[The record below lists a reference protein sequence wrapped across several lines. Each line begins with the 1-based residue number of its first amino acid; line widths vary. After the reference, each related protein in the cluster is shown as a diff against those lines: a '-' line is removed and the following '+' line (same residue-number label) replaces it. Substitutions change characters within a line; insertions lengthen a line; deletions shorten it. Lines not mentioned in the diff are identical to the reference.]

1 MKEDIL
7 IELPDINE
15 KKENYIYDKSK
26 MKKVS
31 LKHLLLSESSKL
43 EILFLFLGILGAIF
57 NGITSLLLED

>member
-15 KKENYIYDKSK
+15 KKEIYIYDKSK

-31 LKHLLLSESSKL
+31 LKQLFYQNLL
-43 EILFLFLGILGAIF
+43 
-57 NGITSLLLED
+57 N